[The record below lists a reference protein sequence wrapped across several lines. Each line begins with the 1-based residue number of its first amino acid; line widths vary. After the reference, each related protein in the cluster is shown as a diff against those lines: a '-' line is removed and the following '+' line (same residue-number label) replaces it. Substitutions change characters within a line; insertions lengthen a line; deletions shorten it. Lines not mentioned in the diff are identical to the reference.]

1 MRAVL
6 KRFGSPASGAQH
18 SRRPTSI
25 LLVAMLIGIVSDTHD
40 DLAAVEA
47 AIDLFESA
55 GVDAIVHCG
64 DFVAPF
70 SVTPFD
76 IGGSEGVAE
85 DDAPAFY
92 AVRGNND
99 GEWAVESTVESFG
112 EYLGEAGTL
121 SFASGEGDAVDVAVT
136 HGTSPVV
143 VDALVDC
150 GDYDYVFHGHTHA
163 HGVEERDGTV
173 RVNPGGMPI
182 PVEGADDAFHVATL
196 DTAASGVAAVEHH
209 RLND

>member
-1 MRAVL
+1 MR
-6 KRFGSPASGAQH
+6 
-18 SRRPTSI
+18 
-25 LLVAMLIGIVSDTHD
+25 IGIVSDTHD

-47 AIDLFESA
+47 AVALFDRE
-55 GVDAIVHCG
+55 GVDAVVHCG

-76 IGGSEGVAE
+76 VGDGVL
-85 DDAPAFY
+85 DADVDFY

-112 EYLGEAGTL
+112 TYLGEAGTL
-121 SFASGEGDAVDVAVT
+121 SFGGGGADGTADGDAAADAVDVAVT
-136 HGTSPVV
+136 HGTSGVV

-173 RVNPGGMPI
+173 RVNPGGLPI
-182 PVEGADDAFHVATL
+182 PVDGADDAFHVATL
-196 DTAASGVAAVEHH
+196 DLGGDADGATGAGAVTHH
-209 RLND
+209 TLDL

>member
-1 MRAVL
+1 MRV
-6 KRFGSPASGAQH
+6 
-18 SRRPTSI
+18 
-25 LLVAMLIGIVSDTHD
+25 GIVSDTHD

-47 AIDLFESA
+47 AVSLFDRE
-55 GVDAIVHCG
+55 GVDAVVHCG

-76 IGGSEGVAE
+76 VDGVA
-85 DDAPAFY
+85 FH

-112 EYLGEAGTL
+112 TYHGEAGTL
-121 SFASGEGDAVDVAVT
+121 SLGGDGDGERAEGDGDASEDAVDVAVT
-136 HGTSPVV
+136 HGTSGVV

-173 RVNPGGMPI
+173 RVNPGGLPI
-182 PVEGADDAFHVATL
+182 PVEGADDVFRVATL
-196 DTAASGVAAVEHH
+196 DVDRAPGADAVTHH
-209 RLND
+209 ALDP

>member
-1 MRAVL
+1 
-6 KRFGSPASGAQH
+6 
-18 SRRPTSI
+18 
-25 LLVAMLIGIVSDTHD
+25 MLIGIVSDTHD

-47 AIDLFESA
+47 AVSLFERE
-55 GVDAIVHCG
+55 GVDVVVHCG

-76 IGGSEGVAE
+76 G
-85 DDAPAFY
+85 DFDFH

-99 GEWAVESTVESFG
+99 GEWAVASTVEAFG
-112 EYLGEAGTL
+112 AYHGEAAAL
-121 SFASGEGDAVDVAVT
+121 SFDGASGTDGVDVAVT
-136 HGTSPVV
+136 HGTSDLV

-173 RVNPGGMPI
+173 RVNPGGLPI
-182 PVEGADDAFHVATL
+182 PVEGADDTFRVATL
-196 DTAASGVAAVEHH
+196 DTAESGADAVTHH
-209 RLND
+209 VLDG

>member
-1 MRAVL
+1 
-6 KRFGSPASGAQH
+6 
-18 SRRPTSI
+18 
-25 LLVAMLIGIVSDTHD
+25 MLIGIVSDTHD

-76 IGGSEGVAE
+76 VGG
-85 DDAPAFY
+85 DDAPDFY

-121 SFASGEGDAVDVAVT
+121 SFETDARVHGGSEGDAVDVAVT
-136 HGTSPVV
+136 HGTSSVV

-182 PVEGADDAFHVATL
+182 PVEGADDAFHAATL
-196 DTAASGVAAVEHH
+196 DTTVSGVGAVEHH
-209 RLND
+209 RLDT